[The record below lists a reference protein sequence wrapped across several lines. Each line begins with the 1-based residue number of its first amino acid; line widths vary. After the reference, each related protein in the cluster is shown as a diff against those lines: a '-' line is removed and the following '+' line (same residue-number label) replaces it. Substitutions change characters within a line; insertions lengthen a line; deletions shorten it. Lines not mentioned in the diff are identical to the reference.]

1 MTLVILS
8 FLVVPHIPPGGGIII
23 AVIFIFHLI
32 IISLVI
38 SHFVH
43 DQIPAKLIS
52 EC

>member
-8 FLVVPHIPPGGGIII
+8 FLVVPHIPPVGGIII

-38 SHFVH
+38 SHFV
-43 DQIPAKLIS
+43 QIPAKLIS